1 MRARAELQGG
11 GGGNDEAS
19 NMKAQDAGAFV
30 ASLNS
35 ALRPLS
41 EGLAVLNDTVAALR
55 RATSAEFAEQRRALG
70 AVSENVGA
78 LAEVVAGSAFAST
91 E

>member
-1 MRARAELQGG
+1 
-11 GGGNDEAS
+11 
-19 NMKAQDAGAFV
+19 
-30 ASLNS
+30 
-35 ALRPLS
+35 
-41 EGLAVLNDTVAALR
+41 LAVLNDTVAALS

-70 AVSENVGA
+70 AVSENVGV